1 MLTAAVATPNWSGV
15 HSRVPRCT
23 STATPVSAKHG
34 TLEAADLKAVIGSSR
49 QHDFLA
55 DVVDACDEEEKMDE
69 AEAAD
74 AQYFERPTTP
84 AFTFASGARMEQ

>member
-1 MLTAAVATPNWSGV
+1 MSRAVQHFVGSLTKIAWEM
-15 HSRVPRCT
+15 
-23 STATPVSAKHG
+23 SAKHG

-74 AQYFERPTTP
+74 AQHFERPTTP
-84 AFTFASGARMEQ
+84 AFTFASGVRMEQ